1 MCFNT
6 VYKQGSVSVK
16 QADPFISF
24 EQLKELLT
32 SYNRVSIDEKGYI
45 RAIAGSSVDII
56 VPYKTIEEIKSRGSL

>member
-24 EQLKELLT
+24 EQLRELLT
-32 SYNRVSIDEKGYI
+32 SYNRVTIDENGYI
-45 RAIAGSSVDII
+45 RATDGSSVDII
-56 VPYKTIEEIKSRGSL
+56 VPYETIEQLKEVKT

>member
-24 EQLKELLT
+24 EQLRELLT
-32 SYNRVSIDEKGYI
+32 SYNRVTIDENGYI
-45 RAIAGSSVDII
+45 RASHGSSVDII
-56 VPYKTIEEIKSRGSL
+56 VPYETIEQLKEVKT